1 MAETTTRRAES
12 GDATTIAAIIEDV
25 VSGPN
30 PVGFDT
36 PMGSDEG
43 ERWIERLGQAG
54 AIYLAEVGGEA
65 AGFGALDFDTR
76 QPDTA
81 TLGGWLKS
89 SYRRQS
95 IGTRLA
101 EQLLEHARAQGF
113 QRVVGR
119 LPDANEPALSFL
131 SAIGGLVPIINPEM
145 RFELPLQ

>member
-12 GDATTIAAIIEDV
+12 GDAATIAAIIEDV

-30 PVGFDT
+30 PAGFDT
-36 PMGSDEG
+36 PMSSDEV

-54 AIYLAEVGGEA
+54 AIYLAEVGGET
-65 AGFGALDFDTR
+65 AGFGALDFDTQ

-95 IGTRLA
+95 ICMRLA
-101 EQLLEHARAQGF
+101 EQLLEHARAHGF

>member
-12 GDATTIAAIIEDV
+12 GDAAAIAAIIEDV

-36 PMGSDEG
+36 PMSSDEV
-43 ERWIERLGQAG
+43 ERWIERLGEAG
-54 AIYLAEVGGEA
+54 AIYLAEADDET
-65 AGFGALDFDTR
+65 AGFGALDFDTQ

-81 TLGGWLKS
+81 TLGVWLRS
-89 SYRRQS
+89 SYRRQG

-101 EQLLEHARAQGF
+101 EQLLEHARVHGF
-113 QRVVGR
+113 LRVVGR

>member
-1 MAETTTRRAES
+1 MVEVTTRRAES
-12 GDATTIAAIIEDV
+12 GDAAAIIADV

-30 PVGFDT
+30 AVGFDA
-36 PMGSDEG
+36 PMGSDEV
-43 ERWIERLGQAG
+43 ERWIERLGEAG
-54 AIYLAEVGGEA
+54 AIYLAEVGSQT
-65 AGFGALDFDTR
+65 AGFGALDFDTQ

-81 TLGGWLKS
+81 TLGVWLKS
-89 SYRRQS
+89 SHRRQG

-101 EQLLEHARAQGF
+101 EQLLEHARARGF

-131 SAIGGLVPIINPEM
+131 SAIGGLVPIINSEM